1 MKERLIGF
9 LLFLS
14 ALVSLASLAVITFF
28 IFEAGLPLIF
38 KVGLGTFLESSAWS
52 PSGKNPQ
59 FGIASMILGSV
70 WVTLGAIVV
79 GVPLGL
85 AVAIFSAELAPP
97 RLAAIIRP
105 VIQLLAGIPSVIY
118 GFIGL
123 TILAPLVRTTL
134 GGPGLSV
141 LTAALILGIMIL
153 PSIVSI
159 SEDALRA
166 VPRAYREGALAVGA
180 TPWQTIWRVLVPAA
194 RSGIVASIILGMGR
208 ALGETMAVIMMLG
221 NALQVPRSPL
231 DSATT
236 LTSNIGLELAY
247 ASGAHREALFATGV
261 VLFVLIMVLNMLANV
276 LTGRVVLWRTRLPVS
291 RSIFARLRGRQPA
304 GDRSGS

>member
-1 MKERLIGF
+1 MKERLIGA
-9 LLFLS
+9 LLFGC
-14 ALVSLASLAVITFF
+14 ALVSIASLGMITFF

-38 KVGLGTFLESSAWS
+38 KVGLATFLESSAWN
-52 PSGKNPQ
+52 PSANEPQ
-59 FGIASMILGSV
+59 FGIAAMILGSV
-70 WVTLGAIVV
+70 WVTLGAIVI

-85 AVAIFSAELAPP
+85 AVAIFSVELAPP
-97 RLAAIIRP
+97 WLSAVIRP

-123 TILAPLVRTTL
+123 TILAPLIRTTL

-159 SEDALRA
+159 SEDSLRA
-166 VPRAYREGALAVGA
+166 LPRTYRDGAMAMGA
-180 TPWQTIWRVLVPAA
+180 TQWQTIWRVLVPAA
-194 RSGIVASIILGMGR
+194 RSGIVASVILGMGR

-247 ASGAHREALFATGV
+247 ASGEHRDALFATGV
-261 VLFVLIMVLNMLANV
+261 VLFVFIMVLNLLANIF
-276 LTGRVVLWRTRLPVS
+276 TGRVVLWRSRAAVS
-291 RSIFARLRGRQPA
+291 RSDIRIGREQPAA
-304 GDRSGS
+304 GDRSG

>member
-1 MKERLIGF
+1 MKERLISF

-14 ALVSLASLAVITFF
+14 ALVSVASLGIITFF
-28 IFEAGLPLIF
+28 IFQAGLPLIF
-38 KVGLGTFLESSAWS
+38 KIGMDNFLFSSLWNPTSKS
-52 PSGKNPQ
+52 PS
-59 FGIASMILGSV
+59 FGIAAMILGSV
-70 WVTLGAIVV
+70 WVTVGAILV

-85 AVAIFSAELAPP
+85 AVAIFSAEIAPP
-97 RLAAIIRP
+97 RLAMVIRP

-123 TILAPLVRTTL
+123 TILAPTIRTTF

-153 PSIVSI
+153 PNIISI

-166 VPRAYREGALAVGA
+166 VPRAYRDGALAVGA
-180 TPWQTIWRVLVPAA
+180 TRWQTIWRVLVPAA
-194 RSGIVASIILGMGR
+194 RSGIVASVILGMGR

-247 ASGAHREALFATGV
+247 ASGPHREALFATGV
-261 VLFVLIMVLNMLANV
+261 VLFILIMVLNMLANV
-276 LTGRVVLWRTRLPVS
+276 LTGRVTFWRRLGSFRPAVSTGRAALWRRRNT
-291 RSIFARLRGRQPA
+291 
-304 GDRSGS
+304 

>member
-1 MKERLIGF
+1 MKERIISMILIGC
-9 LLFLS
+9 
-14 ALVSLASLAVITFF
+14 ALVSTTSLAVITFF

-38 KVGLGTFLESSAWS
+38 KVGFGGFLASTDWNPA
-52 PSGKNPQ
+52 GKPAS
-59 FGIASMILGSV
+59 FGIAAMILGSV
-70 WVTLGAIVV
+70 WVTAGAILI

-85 AVAIFSAELAPP
+85 AVAVFSAELAPP
-97 RLAAIIRP
+97 RLASMIRP

-123 TILAPLVRTTL
+123 TILAPLIRQGF

-153 PSIVSI
+153 PSIISI

-166 VPRAYREGALAVGA
+166 VPRSYRDGALAVGA
-180 TPWQTIWRVLVPAA
+180 TRWQTVSRVLVPAA
-194 RSGIVASIILGMGR
+194 RSGIVASVILGMGR

-247 ASGAHREALFATGV
+247 ASGQHRDALFATGV
-261 VLFVLIMVLNMLANV
+261 VLFVLIMVLNVTANI
-276 LTGRVVLWRTRLPVS
+276 LTGRLVIRSSVRRQTLAQRLPFLRR
-291 RSIFARLRGRQPA
+291 RSA
-304 GDRSGS
+304 